1 MHINLITKIAQFSEY
16 YHMILDT
23 FKLYLNSFPDIVK
36 ALADFAFFMPF
47 TFWPSLMLGLDID
60 LKSSSYV
67 MGVVGIC
74 DMIGRIGIGRL
85 VDR

>member
-1 MHINLITKIAQFSEY
+1 MMTNHY
-16 YHMILDT
+16 IL
-23 FKLYLNSFPDIVK
+23 

-60 LKSSSYV
+60 LQRSSYV

-85 VDR
+85 IDK